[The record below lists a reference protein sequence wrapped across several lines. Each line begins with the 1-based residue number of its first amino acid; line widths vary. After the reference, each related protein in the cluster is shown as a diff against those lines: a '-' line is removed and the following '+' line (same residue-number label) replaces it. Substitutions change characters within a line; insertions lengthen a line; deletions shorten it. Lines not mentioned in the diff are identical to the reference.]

1 MNSTAVCAVTGSTGY
16 VGSVIADALSP
27 RMKVVPVVRRASGP
41 DSILWDFGS
50 ARDITQELRARNVTA
65 LVHAAWD
72 MRGNTLHDLRRTA
85 VAGSKR
91 LYEMAKAA
99 GVQRIVFI
107 STISAFPGNR
117 SAYGQAKLEV
127 ERMTTELG
135 GVVIRPGLVFGPRSG
150 GVFGTIRN
158 QIRNGKFIPLIGSG
172 NAPQYLLHEQT
183 LKDVVERAVAGDFD
197 SCKGEPIT
205 VAHPNPWP
213 FRDLVS
219 SIARAEKRVI
229 TLVPTPWPLLYLG
242 LRTAELAKLKL
253 PVRSDSVISF
263 VYQNTSP
270 DFSKLKEF
278 SIDPLPYQDA

>member
-1 MNSTAVCAVTGSTGY
+1 MSSMDVCAVTGSTGY
-16 VGSVIADALSP
+16 VGSVIASALSE
-27 RMKVVPVVRRASGP
+27 RMKVVSVNRRSAGP
-41 DSILWDFGS
+41 GNILWDFNS
-50 ARDITQELRARNVTA
+50 ARNITQDFRERGVTS

-72 MRGNTLHDLRRTA
+72 MRGNTLHELRRTA

-91 LYEMAKAA
+91 LYEMARAA

-107 STISAFPGNR
+107 STISAFPGSR
-117 SAYGQAKLEV
+117 SAYGKAKLEV

-135 GVVIRPGLVFGPRSG
+135 GVILRPGLVFGPGSG

-172 NAPQYLLHEQT
+172 RAPQYLLHEQT
-183 LKDVVERAVAGDFD
+183 LQDVVQRAISGDFD
-197 SCKGEPIT
+197 PSKGEPVT
-205 VAHPNPWP
+205 LAHPHPWP

-219 SIARAEKRVI
+219 SIAHAEKRNV

-263 VYQNTSP
+263 VHQNSSP
-270 DFSKLKEF
+270 DFSKLKEYG
-278 SIDPLPYQDA
+278 INPLPYQEA